1 MYYST
6 VLLKVQCYYN
16 TVLLLQQYSTLLLQ
30 YYYYYNSTVRYYYS
44 TATTYL
50 VLQLVVLGGLEVL
63 PGLRVQAPGGGGLL
77 SHIYTARETETC
89 GVNIESI

>member
-6 VLLKVQCYYN
+6 V
-16 TVLLLQQYSTLLLQ
+16 LQQYSTLLLQ
-30 YYYYYNSTVRYYYS
+30 YYYNNSTVRYYYS
-44 TATTYL
+44 TGTTYL